1 MGHHRRRILLA
12 LALVCTAAA
21 ALRFATLDA
30 QSLWYDESVT
40 AQLMAPRLGGMLHAL
55 PDSESTPPLYYVLAW
70 LWTQLL
76 GTGEG
81 GLRSLSA
88 LLGAATVPVVWALGR
103 RLGGDRAA
111 LIAAALAAVNP
122 MLVWFSQEAR
132 SYALL
137 TLLGALSAL
146 LWLRALEQPRN
157 GRLVAWG
164 AVAALALGT
173 HYFAA
178 FLVAPQALWLALRV
192 PGPRSKAIA
201 LALPAMAGAALV
213 PLALDQRSNEGAAF
227 IGQSSLATRLAQIP
241 KQFLIGYD
249 APAEAL
255 ITILAAVA
263 MFIAV
268 AGLVLALRRPAA
280 LEGTRRRDTSRLIA
294 LAAAALALPLAALAV
309 GEDHVLAR
317 NMIAVLPLLLA
328 LAAAGFAAAGEL
340 LPRPAAAAPVAF
352 ACALGVVTVIAV
364 AGDKALQRDD
374 WRGAARALGPID
386 GVRIVAAPAGA
397 LAPLRY
403 YLPHVHAFTH
413 GAAVTRE
420 VDYLALALRDDNT
433 RPRPP
438 RPAAAPLPV
447 PGFAE
452 TGHTLTP
459 EFTVLR
465 LRARTPQPVYSS
477 AVATGL
483 DGKPAA
489 ALLVSRP

>member
-1 MGHHRRRILLA
+1 MLA
-12 LALVCTAAA
+12 LALACAAAA

-40 AQLMAPRLGGMLHAL
+40 AQLMASQLGGMLHAL

-70 LWTQLL
+70 LWTQLF
-76 GTGEG
+76 GTGEA

-88 LLGAATVPVVWALGR
+88 LLGTATVPIVWALGR

-111 LIAAALAAVNP
+111 LIAAALAAANP

-146 LWLRALEQPRN
+146 LWLRALEQPRS

-173 HYFAA
+173 HYFAV

-192 PGPRSKAIA
+192 PGLRAKTIA
-201 LALPAMAGAALV
+201 LALPAAAGAALV
-213 PLALDQRSNEGAAF
+213 PLAPDQRSNEGAAF

-255 ITILAAVA
+255 ITVLAAVA
-263 MFIAV
+263 MLTAV
-268 AGLVLALRRPAA
+268 AGLVLAQRRRAA
-280 LEGTRRRDTSRLIA
+280 PDATRRKDTSRLVA
-294 LAAAALALPLAALAV
+294 LAAAAFGLPLGALAF
-309 GEDHVLAR
+309 GEDHLLAR
-317 NMIAVLPLLLA
+317 NVIAVLPLLLA
-328 LAAAGFAAAGEL
+328 LAATGLAAAGEL
-340 LPRPAAAAPVAF
+340 LPRPADMAPAAV

-374 WRGAARALGPID
+374 WRGAARALGRID

-413 GAAVTRE
+413 GAAITPE
-420 VDYLALALRDDNT
+420 VDYVALALRGENT

-438 RPAAAPLPV
+438 RPAAAPLQLPR
-447 PGFAE
+447 FAE
-452 TGHTLTP
+452 TKRTLTQ

-465 LRARTPQPVYSS
+465 LRAHTPQPVYSS